1 MKLTASESN
10 FDTCAFNNN
19 IGCIETSE
27 EAQKLR
33 DFNSFNNNI
42 GCIETKACGD
52 NKDVFKLF
60 NNNIGCIETG
70 ARLCYWIVLCCLITT

>member
-1 MKLTASESN
+1 MVVKPAW
-10 FDTCAFNNN
+10 FNNN

-42 GCIETKACGD
+42 GCIET
-52 NKDVFKLF
+52 
-60 NNNIGCIETG
+60 
-70 ARLCYWIVLCCLITT
+70 